1 MAAFCQKFTRVDS
14 NTDFWNTEIRKLSVK
29 DENFFLFSRL
39 ETCRALQW
47 LGLAR
52 VLGLHTRVLLHFEQK
67 VAPFPA
73 KLTYGVEV
81 LVPRV
86 SSWEVGLWMVCPHQW
101 VLLMMEHLGC
111 GEIWGWSLARDTGE
125 WDLETLP
132 WGPGKPFSTGCVRVC
147 QTGFQKPPPRL
158 PVLILRT
165 ERAEAP

>member
-1 MAAFCQKFTRVDS
+1 MEISFFSPGWKLAEHCNGLALHVSWDS
-14 NTDFWNTEIRKLSVK
+14 TPGSSCTLSRKLPPS
-29 DENFFLFSRL
+29 
-39 ETCRALQW
+39 
-47 LGLAR
+47 
-52 VLGLHTRVLLHFEQK
+52 
-67 VAPFPA
+67 PA
-73 KLTYGVEV
+73 KLAYGVEV

-86 SSWEVGLWMVCPHQW
+86 SSWEVGLLMVCPHQW

-125 WDLETLP
+125 WDSETLP

-147 QTGFQKPPPRL
+147 QAGFQKPPPRL